1 MKRAVSAG
9 VLVAGAIAMIRT
21 IRAGDP
27 VPVELG
33 RVAWGRN
40 YDDAVATSRS
50 SLKPLLVLFQE
61 IPG

>member
-1 MKRAVSAG
+1 MRLVLSAAVFT
-9 VLVAGAIAMIRT
+9 AGAIAMIRT

-33 RVAWGRN
+33 RVPWERD
-40 YDDAVATSRS
+40 YDSAAGKAKTSG
-50 SLKPLLVLFQE
+50 KPLLVLFQE